1 MKQRR
6 FELIT
11 GSKEDLEAFRKL
23 LQLKGITQFD
33 LMLILRCIRVKP
45 IMGTFRRRAAMG
57 QS

>member
-1 MKQRR
+1 MSERR

-11 GSKEDLEAFRKL
+11 GNKEDLEAFRKL

-45 IMGTFRRRAAMG
+45 IAGKFNRRAVMG
-57 QS
+57 QF